1 MTTSGPSTTERLIR
15 AEVGS
20 TASVSLVSGTNVTPM
35 SVVMDCARQ
44 HLPKDFE
51 VWWVDD
57 GPPSMFALSSHRTKA
72 VAFSTRALEIAAQ
85 TRQLYEESL
94 SSSARRASYRLT
106 LTHLSELLL
115 QQRSAPLATT
125 AFLESIR
132 GQTLFLPFGTDWRL
146 LEYEPINEAY
156 MALWF
161 FSLGHELGHI
171 SVEASQTLGS
181 SMRAVLDRQIRVLAT
196 DQIESGLNLPYS
208 VKERL
213 RKGLDDPST
222 ELPLYA
228 PSLMEECAADVFS
241 CQILLESTFRVF
253 QRTEKKVSLSNLVYE
268 LLAANSVRS
277 HFDSIKG
284 MAKTLVSS
292 EHWEDSAERYFG
304 YSLAAS
310 TRTHYLSNYLSLAI
324 SQMVNSDSVPKLVED
339 LTRSVH
345 ESACKV
351 SAGAVDAYSHLMT
364 MESQTDA
371 HRLPKWFYE
380 QYDRSPVG
388 IDGSARRFCQLA
400 SSFSVDSSQIQE
412 LRRLVKLGRADA
424 S

>member
-1 MTTSGPSTTERLIR
+1 MNTGGQSATELLIR

-20 TASVSLVSGTNVTPM
+20 TASVSLVSGTNLTPM
-35 SVVMDCARQ
+35 SVVIDCARQ

-57 GPPSMFALSSHRTKA
+57 GPPSMFALSSPRMRA
-72 VAFSTRALEIAAQ
+72 VVFSTRALEIAAQ

-106 LTHLSELLL
+106 LLHLSELML
-115 QQRSAPLATT
+115 QQRCASLATA

-146 LEYEPINEAY
+146 LEHEPINEAY

-161 FSLGHELGHI
+161 FSLGHEMGHM
-171 SVEASQTLGS
+171 SVESSPTLTS
-181 SMRAVLDRQIRVLAT
+181 SMREVLDKQIRVLAT
-196 DQIESGLNLPYS
+196 EQIEAGLNLPES

-228 PSLMEECAADVFS
+228 PSLMEECAADIFS

-253 QRTEKKVSLSNLVYE
+253 KRMEKKVSVWHLAYE

-277 HFDSIKG
+277 HFDSIRG
-284 MAKTLVSS
+284 MAKILASTK
-292 EHWEDSAERYFG
+292 HWEDSVDHYFG

-310 TRTHYLSNYLSLAI
+310 TRTHYLANYLGLAV
-324 SQMVNSDSVPKLVED
+324 SQMVEISSVPKLVDD
-339 LTRSVH
+339 LTRSVN

-351 SAGAVDAYSHLMT
+351 SAGAVDAFSRLASI
-364 MESQTDA
+364 EPQTVP
-371 HRLPKWFYE
+371 HRLPTWFHE
-380 QYDRSPVG
+380 QFSGSSIG
-388 IDGSARRFCQLA
+388 IGVAARRFCQLA

-412 LRRLVKLGRADA
+412 LRQLVERGRADA
-424 S
+424 V

>member
-1 MTTSGPSTTERLIR
+1 MNTTGQSTTELLIR

-20 TASVSLVSGTNVTPM
+20 TASIALVSGTNVTPM
-35 SVVMDCARQ
+35 SVVMSCARQ
-44 HLPKDFE
+44 HLPKEFE
-51 VWWVDD
+51 VWWVDE
-57 GPPSMFALSSHRTKA
+57 GPPSMFALSSPRTQA
-72 VAFSTRALEIAAQ
+72 VVFSTRALEIAAQ

-94 SSSARRASYRLT
+94 SSSSRRASYRLT
-106 LTHLSELLL
+106 LLHLSELLL
-115 QQRSAPLATT
+115 QQRSGSLATA

-161 FSLGHELGHI
+161 FSLGHELGHM
-171 SVEASQTLGS
+171 SVEASPTLS
-181 SMRAVLDRQIRVLAT
+181 SSLREALDNQIRALAT
-196 DQIESGLNLPYS
+196 EQIEAGLNLPDS

-213 RKGLDDPST
+213 RQGLDDPST

-241 CQILLESTFRVF
+241 CQVLLESTLRVF
-253 QRTEKKVSLSNLVYE
+253 QRMEKKVSLWKLAYE

-284 MAKTLVSS
+284 MARTLAST
-292 EHWEDSAERYFG
+292 EHWEESADRYFG

-310 TRTHYLSNYLSLAI
+310 TRTHYLSSYLSLAL
-324 SQMVNSDSVPKLVED
+324 SQMVESDSVPKLVDD

-345 ESACKV
+345 ESACEV
-351 SAGAVDAYSHLMT
+351 SAGSVDAFSHLLT
-364 MESQTDA
+364 IEPQIDSN
-371 HRLPKWFYE
+371 RLPAWLCE
-380 QYDRSPVG
+380 QFNRSPIG
-388 IDGSARRFCQLA
+388 IEGPARRFCELA
-400 SSFSVDSSQIQE
+400 SSFSVENSQIQE
-412 LRRLVKLGRADA
+412 LRQLIACGAR
-424 S
+424 